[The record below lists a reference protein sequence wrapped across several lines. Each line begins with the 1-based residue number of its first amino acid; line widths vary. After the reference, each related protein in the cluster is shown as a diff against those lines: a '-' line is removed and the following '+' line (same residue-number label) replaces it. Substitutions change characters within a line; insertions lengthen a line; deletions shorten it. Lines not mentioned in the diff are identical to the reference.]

1 MSDLL
6 NYILNNED
14 AFRRYKVP
22 STNDNPEETGQTG
35 YITNPDGYAVNVAA
49 WETALNHAAKRGYTS
64 SRGMRVRSGSTT
76 SQKNGPPQ
84 RKKTDHLLLRT
95 DESLL
100 RDLELPEWGRPVAL
114 GAVFAEALRKHTMVP
129 LEVYKTTPGCLQKS
143 QWRLIDPGVLS
154 PWNVMSWGVR
164 QLKGFVIGEGESAP
178 KLQVQELVLVDNLQE
193 AAELAIKKATGG
205 NSSQLDPIYS
215 KESFIEEYAT
225 ILHDATELSDSDF
238 DVLLLYLS
246 RDCGAI
252 AYDGRT
258 IKFKSSDEPSQITQ
272 QDTTIASIKAL
283 ISTISK
289 QVTSLELKI
298 AQLTESAK
306 TALNNKNRISALSAV
321 RSKKQVEHNLSQRLN
336 TLAQLEEVYAKI
348 EAAAGHGVI
357 VQVMEASTGV
367 LRGLHAQVGG
377 AERVQD
383 VVEELREEMA
393 KVDEVGSIMNE
404 AGPVIDE
411 GEIDE
416 ELEALE
422 KSDQEA
428 KEEKEAEETQKRLAE
443 LDNFGRQ
450 AESMKDVDVQLAE
463 SIGKLSN
470 MSVEDRPLPAK

>member
-1 MSDLL
+1 
-6 NYILNNED
+6 
-14 AFRRYKVP
+14 
-22 STNDNPEETGQTG
+22 
-35 YITNPDGYAVNVAA
+35 
-49 WETALNHAAKRGYTS
+49 
-64 SRGMRVRSGSTT
+64 
-76 SQKNGPPQ
+76 
-84 RKKTDHLLLRT
+84 
-95 DESLL
+95 
-100 RDLELPEWGRPVAL
+100 
-114 GAVFAEALRKHTMVP
+114 
-129 LEVYKTTPGCLQKS
+129 
-143 QWRLIDPGVLS
+143 
-154 PWNVMSWGVR
+154 MSWGVR
-164 QLKGFVIGEGESAP
+164 QLKGFVIGEGDSAP

-205 NSSQLDPIYS
+205 NSSKLDLIYS
-215 KESFIEEYAT
+215 KESFIEDYAT

-258 IKFKSSDEPSQITQ
+258 IKFKSSDEPRQITQ

-283 ISTISK
+283 VSTISK

-348 EAAAGHGVI
+348 EAAAGHVEI

-377 AERVQD
+377 AERVED

-422 KSDQEA
+422 KSGQEA

-450 AESMKDVDVQLAE
+450 AEAMKDVDIQLAE
-463 SIGKLSN
+463 SIGRLSN